1 MKYEGGVGTTSL
13 VLEGILLVSERVK
26 QFPTKLDQS
35 RLTKFINYL
44 VSKRFPVNIK
54 SAFYLLRAVQ
64 KLSDNKVC
72 LICFSA
78 ILSVS
83 Q

>member
-44 VSKRFPVNIK
+44 V
-54 SAFYLLRAVQ
+54 
-64 KLSDNKVC
+64 
-72 LICFSA
+72 
-78 ILSVS
+78 
-83 Q
+83 